1 MNRTIRLALAAAL
14 LAATGGALA
23 QAQAQMQL
31 PQARPAHGQSADR
44 QSRDESACVTT
55 ARKRTGLDPYVLA
68 ENATPLQPGKG
79 ITSVPIEAPTMAM
92 GSSGGGATGAGSE
105 TGTQP
110 AQAGAMGTSGGGQ
123 TGGGGGQM
131 GAQGGMA
138 GGGQTGAQGGMAGGG
153 GAMGASG
160 STGETG
166 AAGAASTG
174 GAAGAGMSGAG
185 ATGASGAAGATGAGG
200 TQMAQNN
207 TADVFNRAFARCMTS
222 RGYTVESA
230 SQGGTP

>member
-1 MNRTIRLALAAAL
+1 MNRTIQLALAAAL

-44 QSRDESACVTT
+44 QSRDESACVTS

-68 ENATPLQPGKG
+68 ENSTPLQPGKG

-110 AQAGAMGTSGGGQ
+110 AQAGAMGASGGGQ
-123 TGGGGGQM
+123 TGAGGEQM
-131 GAQGGMA
+131 GAQGGM
-138 GGGQTGAQGGMAGGG
+138 
-153 GAMGASG
+153 
-160 STGETG
+160 
-166 AAGAASTG
+166 ASTG

-200 TQMAQNN
+200 AQMAQHN
-207 TADVFNRAFARCMTS
+207 TADVFNRAFAKCMTS
-222 RGYTVESA
+222 RGYIVESV

>member
-1 MNRTIRLALAAAL
+1 MNRTIHVALAAAL
-14 LAATGGALA
+14 SAATGGALA

-68 ENATPLQPGKG
+68 ENSTPLQPGKG
-79 ITSVPIEAPTMAM
+79 ITSVPIEAPSMAM

-110 AQAGAMGTSGGGQ
+110 AQAGAMGASGGGQ
-123 TGGGGGQM
+123 TGAGGEQM

-138 GGGQTGAQGGMAGGG
+138 GGGQ
-153 GAMGASG
+153 MGASG

-166 AAGAASTG
+166 AGGMASTG

-185 ATGASGAAGATGAGG
+185 ATGAAGSSGAAGATGAGG
-200 TQMAQNN
+200 TQMAQHN

-222 RGYTVESA
+222 RGYIVESV

>member
-1 MNRTIRLALAAAL
+1 MNRTIQLALAAAL

-44 QSRDESACVTT
+44 QSRDESACVTS

-68 ENATPLQPGKG
+68 ENSTPLQPGKG

-110 AQAGAMGTSGGGQ
+110 AQAGAMGAS
-123 TGGGGGQM
+123 GGGQM
-131 GAQGGMA
+131 GAQGGTA
-138 GGGQTGAQGGMAGGG
+138 GGGT
-153 GAMGASG
+153 MGAGG

-166 AAGAASTG
+166 AGGQASTG

-200 TQMAQNN
+200 AQMAQHN
-207 TADVFNRAFARCMTS
+207 TADVFNRAFAKCMTS
-222 RGYTVESA
+222 RGYIVESV

>member
-1 MNRTIRLALAAAL
+1 MNRTIHLALAAAL
-14 LAATGGALA
+14 LSATGGALA

-68 ENATPLQPGKG
+68 ENSTPLQPGKG
-79 ITSVPIEAPTMAM
+79 MTSVPIEAPSMAM

-110 AQAGAMGTSGGGQ
+110 SQAGTMGMSGGGQ
-123 TGGGGGQM
+123 TGAGGGQM
-131 GAQGGMA
+131 
-138 GGGQTGAQGGMAGGG
+138 GAQGGMAGGG

-166 AAGAASTG
+166 AGGAASTG

-185 ATGASGAAGATGAGG
+185 AMGASGAAGATGAGG
-200 TQMAQNN
+200 TQMAQQNS
-207 TADVFNRAFARCMTS
+207 ADVFNRAFARCMSS